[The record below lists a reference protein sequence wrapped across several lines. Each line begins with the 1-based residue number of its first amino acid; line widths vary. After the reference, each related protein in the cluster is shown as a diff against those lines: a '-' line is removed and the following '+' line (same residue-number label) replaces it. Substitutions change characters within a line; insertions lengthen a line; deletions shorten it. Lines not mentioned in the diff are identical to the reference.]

1 MNLTSSWTIR
11 RFRPGWLVMP
21 TRLTNGSSN
30 GSPSKMRMTSPF
42 GASIANITVKAK
54 SAIELRLL
62 GGQMSRASDD
72 RPSAGRNPPSSAR
85 AEAAPAN
92 QWGWLV
98 LPALVFLAAFFI
110 WPLVYV
116 VVQSFLDPHPGF
128 ENYVR
133 LGSSPLIA
141 RSFLTTIK
149 TALVATVGAL
159 LIGYPYAY
167 LMYIAPSRL
176 AAALQLAVL
185 IPSWLSFIVRTYAL
199 TVLLRDTGVINATL
213 IDTGII
219 SNPLPLIRN
228 QFAVMVG
235 TLAVLLPY
243 MIFPIYAVMRRID
256 RDYSRAAAILGARP
270 ARTFVRV
277 ILPLSMPG
285 VLAGSLLVFV
295 FALGFYITP
304 ALLGDGR
311 GVYVVEQVVFAVGHL
326 QWGYASAIS
335 MVLLALTFVVL
346 FAASFAVRLGDV
358 FGVKVSE

>member
-1 MNLTSSWTIR
+1 
-11 RFRPGWLVMP
+11 
-21 TRLTNGSSN
+21 
-30 GSPSKMRMTSPF
+30 
-42 GASIANITVKAK
+42 
-54 SAIELRLL
+54 
-62 GGQMSRASDD
+62 MSRASDRQHSD
-72 RPSAGRNPPSSAR
+72 EKQPLGRAR
-85 AEAAPAN
+85 AEMASAN
-92 QWGWLV
+92 RWGWLV
-98 LPALVFLAAFFI
+98 LPALVFLATFFI
-110 WPLVYV
+110 WPLAYV
-116 VVQSFLDPHPGF
+116 VSQSFLDPHPGF

-133 LGSSPLIA
+133 LVSSPLIA
-141 RSFLTTIK
+141 RSFLTTIEA
-149 TALVATVGAL
+149 ALVATLGAL

-167 LMYIAPSRL
+167 LMYIAPARL
-176 AAALQLAVL
+176 AAGLQLAVL

-199 TVLLRDTGVINATL
+199 TVLLRDTGVINTTL
-213 IDTGII
+213 IDLGLI
-219 SNPLPLIRN
+219 SEPLPLIRN

-256 RDYSRAAAILGARP
+256 RDYSRAAAILGAPP

-311 GVYVVEQVVFAVGHL
+311 GIYVVEQVVFAVGHL
-326 QWGYASAIS
+326 EWGYGSAIS
-335 MVLLALTFVVL
+335 MALLALTFVVL
-346 FAASFAVRLGDV
+346 LAASFFVRLGDV